1 MKTENHL
8 RVLKLLSKNVNKSI
22 DYNTDNWIFNYN
34 ISQFSSILRI
44 KYDVAYLESLIFVDI
59 EEKKF
64 LENELKCLVLLKD
77 KQILIEPSVK
87 VSKIPL
93 MGITNSWPKSYIFK
107 IKCQFNKIKNQNN
120 FADIKFAIVDGPSF
134 SNAIE
139 NEIVRYLFVTRIK
152 FKVSENIHYDL

>member
-1 MKTENHL
+1 MIFFTSRKLKINCKKFTIVLVLFLVILKFYNYMKTENHL

-64 LENELKCLVLLKD
+64 LE
-77 KQILIEPSVK
+77 
-87 VSKIPL
+87 
-93 MGITNSWPKSYIFK
+93 TN
-107 IKCQFNKIKNQNN
+107 
-120 FADIKFAIVDGPSF
+120 
-134 SNAIE
+134 
-139 NEIVRYLFVTRIK
+139 
-152 FKVSENIHYDL
+152 